1 LLSLQVLANGVELTA
16 ASNLLGIFGNEL
28 FDDAVDPL
36 LEKAQL
42 VLDFGVTFVDL
53 GGLGWALN

>member
-1 LLSLQVLANGVELTA
+1 LTA